1 MKDLHD
7 IVVEHYSHCKWPL
20 SGEFN
25 VELLNHYTDSI
36 HHRQNMMVVS
46 NPEISEFE
54 FVNTNLIFSGLGC
67 YNFISH

>member
-1 MKDLHD
+1 MLLVSLLFVAV
-7 IVVEHYSHCKWPL
+7 INPYS
-20 SGEFN
+20 F
-25 VELLNHYTDSI
+25 LNSIFFVLNTSHYTDSI

-54 FVNTNLIFSGLGC
+54 FVNRNLIFSGLGC